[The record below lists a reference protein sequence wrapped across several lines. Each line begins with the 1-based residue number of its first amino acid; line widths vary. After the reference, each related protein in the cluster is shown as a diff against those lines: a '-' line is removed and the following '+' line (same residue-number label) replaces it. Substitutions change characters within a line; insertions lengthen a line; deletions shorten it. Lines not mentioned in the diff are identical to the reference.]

1 MRNPLGLTIF
11 VVMLVMV
18 AFKAGADGTLSSSNT
33 LHDEVNVQIV
43 TMLGHE
49 ISALRQVS
57 SDRLSELT
65 SEAPKKVHRVW
76 LFGRRVNQDPV
87 GDFAYSQATL
97 ARLPAAKG
105 GSEWQCLS
113 EALYFEARGESVKG
127 QFAVAEVILNRKD
140 SPQFPNSVCGVV
152 RQGSGGGRLS
162 CQFSYKCDGNTERMY
177 NRTAQQTVG
186 KTARIMLDGEPRIL
200 TRGATYYHA
209 TSVRPSWSRK
219 FMETASIGVHKFY
232 RDNRQASN

>member
-1 MRNPLGLTIF
+1 MPNPHSGPTEPHPATATAASPAASPDANPIPANPFLEL
-11 VVMLVMV
+11 
-18 AFKAGADGTLSSSNT
+18 ARRLSA
-33 LHDEVNVQIV
+33 E
-43 TMLGHE
+43 HE
-49 ISALRQVS
+49 LDTRQVVPS
-57 SDRLSELT
+57 RSFFDHVCRQADRLQTIYRIFTTDLDGE
-65 SEAPKKVHRVW
+65 
-76 LFGRRVNQDPV
+76 
-87 GDFAYSQATL
+87 FAYSQATL

-186 KTARIMLDGEPRIL
+186 KIARIMLDGEPRIL